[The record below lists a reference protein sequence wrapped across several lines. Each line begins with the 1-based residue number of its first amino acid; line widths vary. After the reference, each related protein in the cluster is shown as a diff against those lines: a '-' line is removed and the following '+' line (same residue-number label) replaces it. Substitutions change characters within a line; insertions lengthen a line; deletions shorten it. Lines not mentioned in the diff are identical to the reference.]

1 MHEGAA
7 ALVLVA
13 GLPQGADLHLVD
25 RFGEPTQW
33 WEPAD
38 EQAVKAV
45 VSRAARR
52 RGGPRLHWHVAPS
65 RDVASGW
72 SLPVDLVLIDGER
85 AREACRLDWD
95 LWSPHVR
102 SGGVVAFHGAR
113 GGDPG
118 PTAVVTEL
126 FGAGDPPG
134 WRILARARHDRGG
147 RAAGLTSAL
156 LYPWHNRRMAESTR
170 TPLSMGEPSRE
181 RHRRAASGRAQGG
194 APPPPARG
202 RARAAAHRL
211 GALGAHRG
219 RSWTGRSTTSSTA
232 TGSGPRWR
240 GSRTCRR
247 AEARCWC
254 RTMRARCRPTPR

>member
-1 MHEGAA
+1 MAIPEGLRGKAPQRLRRSRGLRRLGLRAGLVPPRTTHSTAESGLLHSLAAGRRRAVEVGVHEGAA
-7 ALVLVA
+7 ALVLVT

-38 EQAVKAV
+38 EHAVKAV

-65 RDVASGW
+65 REVASGW
-72 SLPVDLVLIDGER
+72 SMPVDLVLIDGER

-102 SGGVVAFHGAR
+102 SGGVVVFHGAR

-134 WRILARARHDRGG
+134 WRILAERDTIV
-147 RAAGLTSAL
+147 AA
-156 LYPWHNRRMAESTR
+156 
-170 TPLSMGEPSRE
+170 E
-181 RHRRAASGRAQGG
+181 RLA
-194 APPPPARG
+194 
-202 RARAAAHRL
+202 
-211 GALGAHRG
+211 
-219 RSWTGRSTTSSTA
+219 
-232 TGSGPRWR
+232 
-240 GSRTCRR
+240 
-247 AEARCWC
+247 
-254 RTMRARCRPTPR
+254 